1 MLFILYYFFSHQYQG
16 RSGFVVQDWNP
27 KFRLTHFR
35 IKSVDSWS
43 SQKSDIEL
51 RRWTES
57 HCIKIFY
64 VCRTRNRSSVTIYLK
79 KICQS
84 VFFSSFFSALV
95 VMLVIISSCARNR
108 GGPAVEH
115 PSCTDTDTNLLLMV
129 SGTPD
134 RPPTPLWKRSRGV
147 AWPSSSGDFKI

>member
-1 MLFILYYFFSHQYQG
+1 MIFLILWTFQLGNGKVQIFLDLIIIVNVSKRNIILIFFLPWNNYSFWWNIKSIKKIYILNMLFILYYFFSHQYQG

-79 KICQS
+79 KIAKVC
-84 VFFSSFFSALV
+84 FFRVSFQ
-95 VMLVIISSCARNR
+95 
-108 GGPAVEH
+108 P
-115 PSCTDTDTNLLLMV
+115 
-129 SGTPD
+129 
-134 RPPTPLWKRSRGV
+134 
-147 AWPSSSGDFKI
+147 

>member
-51 RRWTES
+51 LRWTES

-95 VMLVIISSCARNR
+95 VMLVIISSCARSR

-115 PSCTDTDTNLLLMV
+115 PSDTTETNLVMMSLGIV
-129 SGTPD
+129 
-134 RPPTPLWKRSRGV
+134 PLETSRYKALRGICYR
-147 AWPSSSGDFKI
+147 GDDKFW